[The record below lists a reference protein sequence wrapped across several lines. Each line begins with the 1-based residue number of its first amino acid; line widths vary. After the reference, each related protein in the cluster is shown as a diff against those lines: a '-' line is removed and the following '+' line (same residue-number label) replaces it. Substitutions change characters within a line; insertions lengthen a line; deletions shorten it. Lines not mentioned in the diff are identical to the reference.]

1 MKLFMLFVV
10 LILVF
15 TNPLP
20 SVAQNY
26 TQGTAIF
33 AIRTPDEI
41 VVAADSRV
49 VGANGLP
56 SFTPVCKIRQI
67 SSFFVAAYG
76 LYEERQTGYNLWEI
90 IKQVSRG
97 FNTLSTMADSFE
109 SSLRS
114 PFEKALKYLRFAD
127 PGFYKEKCIKRSPMG
142 VILGGIENNIIVLKH
157 RKVTVY
163 DPASANIWINF
174 IKEDCPGSGCA
185 EGYIAIAVAEDP
197 EDASF
202 SQSKEAL
209 KSGGKNMID
218 LAKNFVANVIS
229 RNPINYGP
237 PIDIIS
243 LNKEGLKWIQKKGEC
258 VSKD

>member
-1 MKLFMLFVV
+1 MKLIMLFAV

-15 TNPLP
+15 TSPFP
-20 SVAQNY
+20 SAAQNY

-41 VVAADSRV
+41 VLAADSRV
-49 VGANGLP
+49 VGPNGLP

-90 IKQVSRG
+90 IKHVSSG
-97 FNTLSTMADSFE
+97 FNTLSTLADSFE

-114 PFEKALKYLRFAD
+114 PFEKALKHLRFAD

-142 VILGGIENNIIVLKH
+142 VIFGGVENNIVILKH

-163 DPASANIWINF
+163 DPASANIWINL

-185 EGYIAIAVAEDP
+185 EGYLAIAVAEDP
-197 EDASF
+197 ENESF
-202 SQSKEAL
+202 SQSRDFL
-209 KSGGKNMID
+209 KFDGRSLID
-218 LAKNFVANVIS
+218 LAKNSVAKVIS

-237 PIDIIS
+237 PIDIIY
-243 LNKEGLKWIQKKGEC
+243 LNKDGIKWIQKKAEC
-258 VSKD
+258 DSKD